1 MVKGLTRRVSR
12 RVSIAPRDM
21 DESPFSAILGAF
33 VERVPGALAAALVDE
48 GGETVDYAGKYDLF
62 ELKVMAAHF
71 RILLGAAGPLL
82 GSSSSPGTMLVRGK
96 KCSVLTLSAPEGYAV
111 VVVMRKGAGF
121 ARRDIA
127 SSLMMADLSREAGWA
142 PVSSGV
148 VAPRWDS
155 VDVRW
160 DAKGRPVEILFEGKA
175 PLSLEVLGTFGRRGF
190 RVRAEGGHEFSLVRE
205 PKNQWYSDAPVA
217 PAL

>member
-1 MVKGLTRRVSR
+1 
-12 RVSIAPRDM
+12 
-21 DESPFSAILGAF
+21 
-33 VERVPGALAAALVDE
+33 
-48 GGETVDYAGKYDLF
+48 
-62 ELKVMAAHF
+62 
-71 RILLGAAGPLL
+71 
-82 GSSSSPGTMLVRGK
+82 MLVRAK
-96 KCSVLTLSAPEGYAV
+96 KCSVLTLLAPEGYAV

-121 ARRDIA
+121 ARREIA
-127 SSLMMADLSREAGWA
+127 SSLMMADLTREAGWA

-160 DAKGRPVEILFEGKA
+160 DAKGRPLEILFEGSS

-190 RVRAEGGHEFSLVRE
+190 RVRTEGGHEFSLVRE
-205 PKNQWYSDAPVA
+205 PKNQWYADAPVA